1 MEDIQNR
8 IIVNMDLNLRA
19 VTSAKFMQGNVDSS
33 VLECHIS
40 NGVKVV
46 DITGESIV
54 FKFEKKD
61 GTHCYQDV
69 ASGVTTRS
77 DLGENVVECVL
88 MANTI
93 SCPGTVICEI
103 FRTLN
108 GDTNSLPKF
117 LFAVESSMEQGIL
130 SSNYIASIDT
140 KLVDWQISFDQIQ
153 ADYQAAIILD
163 GQHSELEMQN
173 ARMGEATLGAK
184 ITLMDGVSV
193 TNATNIS
200 SKIKTV
206 VVTATVNSQSHVVH
220 GLVGYD
226 NTHDELQALYQGIQM
241 TVGDNYSENT
251 DKLSIDLL
259 LWTIDSG
266 EKIKFIL
273 YKGIK

>member
-61 GTHCYQDV
+61 GKYVYQDITT
-69 ASGVTTRS
+69 GVTIRP
-77 DLGENVVECVL
+77 DLGTNVVECIL
-88 MANTI
+88 LAQTI
-93 SCPGTVICEI
+93 AVPGTVICEI
-103 FRTLN
+103 FRSIN

-117 LFAVESSMEQGIL
+117 LFAVEDSLEDGIL
-130 SSNYIASIDT
+130 SSNYVASIDT
-140 KLVDWQISFDQIQ
+140 KLVDWQTSFDQIQ

-173 ARMGEATLGAK
+173 ARMGQATLGAK
-184 ITLMDGVSV
+184 ITLMDAASA

-206 VVTATVNSQSHVVH
+206 LVTATVNSQSHIIH
-220 GLVGYD
+220 GLVYD
-226 NTHDELQALYQGIQM
+226 NTHDGLQAFYQGIQM
-241 TVGDNYSENT
+241 DIGDNYSENA

-259 LWTIDSG
+259 LRTIDSG